1 MEEETATGT
10 ERAGIEKAIEA
21 KKVEIN
27 ALELKLNENF
37 DEWCRIND
45 QLSNNEKERKELDKV
60 KAAKV
65 AESKELFLSKLTSFP
80 K

>member
-10 ERAGIEKAIEA
+10 DRAGIEKAIEA

-65 AESKELFLSKLTSFP
+65 AELKELFLSKLTSFP